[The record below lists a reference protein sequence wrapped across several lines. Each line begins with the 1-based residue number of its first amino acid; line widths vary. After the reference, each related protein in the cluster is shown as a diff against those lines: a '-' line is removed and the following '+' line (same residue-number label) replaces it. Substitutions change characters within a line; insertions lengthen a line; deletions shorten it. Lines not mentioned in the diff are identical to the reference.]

1 MEATKMRVKNK
12 YFSITPDVVEK
23 MKEADINSDILRQRL
38 VSGWKFEDAIEASI
52 GVRRSE
58 WDSLKPKEDEIT
70 SYKERMEQRRLQELK
85 RKKPHLFEVPQVHPR
100 REWCVH
106 LMKYDIFPKR
116 VVRSWVLKIWL

>member
-38 VSGWKFEDAIEASI
+38 ASGWKFEDAIEVSI

-85 RKKPHLFEVPQVHPR
+85 RKKPHLFEVPQVHSR

-116 VVRSWVLKIWL
+116 VVRS

>member
-38 VSGWKFEDAIEASI
+38 ASGWKFVDAIEASI

>member
-38 VSGWKFEDAIEASI
+38 ASGWKFEDAIEASI

-85 RKKPHLFEVPQVHPR
+85 RKKPHLFTVPQKHPR
-100 REWCVH
+100 GKWCTH
-106 LMKYDIFPKR
+106 LMENDIFPRK
-116 VVRSWVLKIWL
+116 VVRS

>member
-1 MEATKMRVKNK
+1 MEIAKMRVKNK
-12 YFSITPDVVEK
+12 YFSITPDVAEK
-23 MKEADINSDILRQRL
+23 MQKADINSVILRQRL
-38 VSGWKFEDAIEASI
+38 AKGWAFEDAIEAPI

-116 VVRSWVLKIWL
+116 VVRS

>member
-38 VSGWKFEDAIEASI
+38 ASGWKFEDAIKAPI

-58 WDSLKPKEDEIT
+58 WESLKPKEDEIA
-70 SYKERMEQRRLQELK
+70 SYKERMERRRLQELK
-85 RKKPHLFEVPQVHPR
+85 RKKPHLFTVPQKHPR
-100 REWCVH
+100 GKWCAH
-106 LMKYDIFPKR
+106 LMENDIFPRK
-116 VVRSWVLKIWL
+116 VVRS

>member
-85 RKKPHLFEVPQVHPR
+85 RKKPHLFEVLQVHPR

-116 VVRSWVLKIWL
+116 VVRS

>member
-1 MEATKMRVKNK
+1 MEATTMRVKNK
-12 YFSITPDVVEK
+12 YFRITPNVVEK
-23 MKEADINSDILRQRL
+23 MQKADINSDILRQRL
-38 VSGWKFEDAIEASI
+38 AKGWAFEDAIEAPI
-52 GVRRSE
+52 GVRRNE
-58 WDSLKPKEDEIT
+58 WDSLKPKEDEIA

-116 VVRSWVLKIWL
+116 VVRS